1 MFVLLDL
8 NLGNYDY
15 IASIWKIPLLIP
27 FLPSF
32 FPGVTDS
39 CLGIYMVLKKTR
51 EFIWICL
58 SILFALWQ
66 WLVRHSQVTQS
77 HPVTVLPKDFSGNA
91 EKHLVPPIP
100 SPLSSLSLSRSLS
113 FHTCIQFSIDAKEY
127 FLNNVCW
134 APSMWKKNLQKFLLW
149 QWASLH

>member
-1 MFVLLDL
+1 MFILLDS
-8 NLGNYDY
+8 NPGNYNY
-15 IASIWKIPLLIP
+15 IASILKVPLLIA

-32 FPGVTDS
+32 FSGVTDS
-39 CLGIYMVLKKTR
+39 CLGIYMVLKKTC

-77 HPVTVLPKDFSGNA
+77 HPVKVLPKDFSGNA
-91 EKHLVPPIP
+91 EKHRVPPIP
-100 SPLSSLSLSRSLS
+100 SPLPSLSWSRFLS
-113 FHTCIQFSIDAKEY
+113 FRTCIQFSIDVKE